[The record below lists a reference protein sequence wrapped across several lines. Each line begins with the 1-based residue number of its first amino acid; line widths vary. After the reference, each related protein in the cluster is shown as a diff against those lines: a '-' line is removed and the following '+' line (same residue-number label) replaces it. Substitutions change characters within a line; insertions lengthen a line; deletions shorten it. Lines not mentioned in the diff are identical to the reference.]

1 MLVMSGM
8 KSSVEKKSGKI
19 YVINGRK
26 FDCVLDAI
34 EYRDYLDAH
43 YIHVEWK
50 QYERLQP
57 SSQSLPSYGT
67 RNL

>member
-8 KSSVEKKSGKI
+8 KSLVEKKSGKI

-43 YIHVEWK
+43 YIKVVWK

-57 SSQSLPSYGT
+57 SS
-67 RNL
+67 